1 MKLSRFLDMLAIY
14 GARTERWP
22 DAAAAQ
28 RLLAESPEA
37 RAALAEALSD
47 AGRIDRALD
56 GFAPR
61 VEADAMARLRNAVQR
76 RVARLPAPEASK
88 SWSARHMLLNFSLR
102 FGALAAMAAV
112 GVWIGWA
119 QPMSQRPDPAS
130 ADPLAPIQLYAVP
143 DDLP

>member
-37 RAALAEALSD
+37 RAALAN
-47 AGRIDRALD
+47 AGRVDRALD
-56 GFAPR
+56 GFAPA
-61 VEADAMARLRNAVQR
+61 VDADAMARLRSTVQR
-76 RVARLPAPEASK
+76 RVARSPAPEVSRG
-88 SWSARHMLLNFSLR
+88 WSARHMLLTFSLR

-119 QPMSQRPDPAS
+119 QPMSHRLDQAS

>member
-1 MKLSRFLDMLAIY
+1 MTLSRFLDMLAIY

-37 RAALAEALSD
+37 RAALSE
-47 AGRIDRALD
+47 AGRVDRALD

-61 VEADAMARLRNAVQR
+61 IDADAMARLRNTVQR
-76 RVARLPAPEASK
+76 RVARLPAPEASQ
-88 SWSARHMLLNFSLR
+88 SWFGMGSARHMLLNFSLR
-102 FGALAAMAAV
+102 FGALVAMAAV

-119 QPMSQRPDPAS
+119 QPMSRLDQAS
-130 ADPLAPIQLYAVP
+130 TDPLAPIQLYAVP